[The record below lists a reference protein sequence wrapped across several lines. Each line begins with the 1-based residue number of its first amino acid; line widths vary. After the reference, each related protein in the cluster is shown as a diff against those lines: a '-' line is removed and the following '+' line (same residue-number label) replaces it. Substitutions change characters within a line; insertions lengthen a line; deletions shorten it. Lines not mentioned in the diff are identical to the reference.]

1 MILEMR
7 RVGVLISAEGAATPS
22 RLMSVRALAVLH
34 SMRQEVPM
42 SQIPGSIKDR
52 LLVQNEEY
60 RRLDEQHHEYESR
73 LVALTEKAVLSDE
86 EQVEETTLK
95 KKKLQLKDRM
105 EAIAR
110 QAREGLHP

>member
-1 MILEMR
+1 
-7 RVGVLISAEGAATPS
+7 
-22 RLMSVRALAVLH
+22 
-34 SMRQEVPM
+34 M
-42 SQIPGSIKDR
+42 SQNPGSIKDR

-73 LVALTEKAVLSDE
+73 LIALTEKVVLSDE

-105 EAIAR
+105 EVIAR
-110 QAREGLHP
+110 EAREGAYP

>member
-1 MILEMR
+1 MT
-7 RVGVLISAEGAATPS
+7 VN
-22 RLMSVRALAVLH
+22 ALVALH
-34 SMRQEVPM
+34 PTRQEVPM
-42 SQIPGSIKDR
+42 SQNPGSLKDT
-52 LLVQNEEY
+52 LLLQNEEY

-73 LVALTEKAVLSDE
+73 LVTLTEKVVLSDE
-86 EQVEETTLK
+86 EQLEETTLK